1 MTSHKAKPRD
11 KIVLDLKHNV
21 ELDHQLT
28 QVVFACET
36 CQAHFSSMSLLQE
49 HTLSVHQNENPMV
62 LLNND
67 NETVISDL
75 DPSNFIIEFETS

>member
-1 MTSHKAKPRD
+1 MTSHKARD
-11 KIVLDLKHNV
+11 KIVLDLKQNV
-21 ELDHQLT
+21 EIDQQLT

-36 CQAHFSSMSLLQE
+36 CQAHFPSMSLLHE
-49 HTLSVHQNENPMV
+49 HTLSIHQNENPMAV

-75 DPSNFIIEFETS
+75 DPANFIIEFETN